1 VADALQAAHD
11 AGVIHRDVKPAN
23 VLVGNPKSEVRSPS
37 EVRGPKSEIADYRR
51 STLNAQ
57 RSTLDS
63 QLSAKLTDFGIGQV
77 VSEEALAGVT
87 RAGFTQTL
95 LSSSSSQTGT
105 QLYMA
110 PELLAGSPACTRSDI
125 YSLGVV
131 LYQFLVGDFHRP
143 LVTDWAKDILD
154 PLLRDDL
161 QHCFMGNPEQRFV
174 GAGQLARNLRA
185 WRERTAKL
193 EREEAERA
201 ERERLR
207 IQTERRRRMLVAGG
221 AIGLVLAALA
231 AALGYGLREARRERE
246 QQRRLAYA
254 SDVKAA
260 QVAVQENNRGLAVS
274 LLRRHVPEPGQT
286 DLRGVEWRY
295 LWREVNGSE
304 SHSFPH
310 LLSLTDVAFSPDGR
324 VLATAAFDK
333 LIQLWDI
340 ASEKQVREFQGGGS
354 YPQKR
359 CLGFT
364 PDGKRFVFRGR
375 QGVEV
380 HETSGWELLTNLHC
394 AGNSPLVLSRNGK
407 RLVFQTDT
415 EMQAWELETW
425 ECQRLP
431 GRGTFCYGLAVSADG
446 TLAALSQASLAWQ
459 GAVFIWDIPGDTCV
473 PLVDKS
479 DVVSFAFSPDGKW
492 LASGHCS
499 GQVALWDV
507 RTRRP
512 VRSWHAHQG
521 FVYGLA
527 FSPDSTRLASGG
539 NDQVIILWES
549 GTTNRLGQLSG
560 HWGEIECLAFS
571 ADGRRIASGSSDTTA
586 KIWDLQMGQSA
597 DDTKGL
603 TLPTNALPIC
613 PSADG
618 AGLFTLDEKENAV
631 SLWSCQSGQLLWSC
645 SRNTLQPDDG
655 GNLAYFL
662 KPRLAVGFGANRV
675 LRIWDMTSRKQ
686 WRSVPLP
693 VSSLKPACLSPNQR
707 WLVADT
713 GNLVRL
719 FDLNAGR
726 LVSDFG
732 FQYQFY
738 FTADF
743 SPDGRLLAVST
754 LPTTNRGDNDIHV
767 WDLNAGK
774 ERLRCAGS
782 TYCSTALRFSPD
794 SRLLASADY
803 IGDVQLWSAE
813 TGKPLGPA
821 LKGHQSIVETCSFSA
836 DGKTLITSGLDFTLR
851 FWSAAAGQEVLW
863 FHQALSISA
872 DRIGSLDMLYRAQAE
887 VNPVPDALIW
897 QDLGRGTRLTSLP
910 TLPDIDRV
918 IAHRQERLAEETR
931 RSEARKAAIARDPGA
946 IKKWLILGPIP
957 LAPGQT
963 EVEGLDA
970 ELVNNEA
977 RLHPRAG
984 ERLRTPGG
992 DLAWRSVRLTDYA
1005 IDFNELLGP
1014 AERAAVYAAAYVSMP
1029 ASRSNLSLLVGS
1041 DDQAKVY
1048 LNGQQVYRQT
1058 EGRGL
1063 DPDEDRVSGIEL
1075 KAGINVLVFKVINV
1089 AAGWGGSIRIADAA
1103 GDLVPGITVLDSP
1116 P

>member
-1 VADALQAAHD
+1 M
-11 AGVIHRDVKPAN
+11 
-23 VLVGNPKSEVRSPS
+23 
-37 EVRGPKSEIADYRR
+37 
-51 STLNAQ
+51 
-57 RSTLDS
+57 
-63 QLSAKLTDFGIGQV
+63 
-77 VSEEALAGVT
+77 T
-87 RAGFTQTL
+87 RAGFTQTM

-110 PELLAGSPACTRSDI
+110 PELLAGNPASTRSDT

-207 IQTERRRRMLVAGG
+207 VQTERRRRMLVAGG
-221 AIGLVLAALA
+221 IIGLMLAALA
-231 AALGYGLREARRERE
+231 AALGYGMREARRERE

-254 SDVKAA
+254 SDMKAA
-260 QVAVQENNRGLAVS
+260 QVAVQQNNRGLAVN
-274 LLRRHVPEPGQT
+274 LLQRHVPKPGQA
-286 DLRGVEWRY
+286 DLRGIEWRY

-340 ASEKQVREFQGGGS
+340 ASERQVREFQGGGS
-354 YPQKR
+354 LPAKR

-375 QGVEV
+375 YGVEV
-380 HETSGWELLTNLHC
+380 RETSGWELLTNLPC
-394 AGNSPLVLSRNGK
+394 ADNSPLALSRNGK
-407 RLVFQTDT
+407 RLVFHTER
-415 EMQAWELETW
+415 EMQAWDLETW

-431 GRGTFCYGLAVSADG
+431 GQSALCYSLAVNADG
-446 TLAALSQASLAWQ
+446 TLAALSHANAAWQ
-459 GAVFIWDIPGDTCV
+459 DPVFIWDIPGNTCV

-499 GQVALWDV
+499 GQVALWDF
-507 RTRRP
+507 RTRRR
-512 VRSWHAHQG
+512 VHSWHAHQG

-539 NDQVIILWES
+539 NDQVIILWET

-560 HWGEIECLAFS
+560 HGGEIACLALS
-571 ADGRRIASGSSDTTA
+571 ADGRRIASGSSDNTA

-597 DDTKGL
+597 DETKGL

-631 SLWSCQSGQLLWSC
+631 SSWSLQSGQLLWSC
-645 SRNTLQPDDG
+645 SRSSLQPDDG
-655 GNLAYFL
+655 GRLAYFL
-662 KPRLAVGFGANRV
+662 KPRLAVGFGTNRV

-686 WRSVPLP
+686 LRSVPLP
-693 VSSLKPACLSPNQR
+693 VPSLQPRRLSPNQR

-713 GNLVRL
+713 GNRVRL

-732 FQYQFY
+732 FQYQY
-738 FTADF
+738 FFAADF

-754 LPTTNRGDNDIHV
+754 VPPMNRGDLDIHV
-767 WDLNAGK
+767 WDLKAGN
-774 ERLRCAGS
+774 ERLRCPGR
-782 TYCSTALRFSPD
+782 TFCTGLRFSPD
-794 SRLLASADY
+794 SRLLASGDY
-803 IGDVQLWSAE
+803 NGDVQLWSAE
-813 TGKPLGPA
+813 TGKPLWPA
-821 LKGHQSIVETCSFSA
+821 LKGHQSPVGTCSFSA
-836 DGKTLITSGLDFTLR
+836 DGKTLITSGADFTLR
-851 FWSAAAGQEVLW
+851 FWSVAAGQEILLL
-863 FHQALSISA
+863 HQALPISA
-872 DRIGSLDMLYRAQAE
+872 SLIASLDMLYRPQTEA
-887 VNPVPDALIW
+887 NPVPDALIW
-897 QDLGRGTRLTSLP
+897 QDMGRGTRLVSLP

-918 IAHRQERLAEETR
+918 IAHRQEQLAEETR
-931 RSEARKAAIARDPGA
+931 RSEARKQREADRKAAIARDPGA
-946 IKKWLILGPIP
+946 IRKWLILGPIP

-963 EVEGLDA
+963 EVEGFDA
-970 ELVNNEA
+970 ELVNDEA

-992 DLAWRSVRLTDYA
+992 ELAWRSVRLTDYA
-1005 IDFNELLGP
+1005 MDFNDLLGA
-1014 AERAAVYAAAYVSMP
+1014 AEHAAVYAVAYVSMP
-1029 ASRSNLSLLVGS
+1029 ALRANLSLLVGS
-1041 DDQAKVY
+1041 DDQAKIY
-1048 LNGQQVYRQT
+1048 LNGQQVYRQL
-1058 EGRGL
+1058 EAREA
-1063 DPDEDRVSGIEL
+1063 DPDHDRVSGIEL

-1089 AAGWGGSIRIADAA
+1089 TSSWGGSVRFADSA
-1103 GDLVPGITVLDSP
+1103 GDPVAGITVLDSP